1 MSTQHNVRFLVLD
14 AADAPGDGQILRLR
28 LESGETSLK
37 ALKGARLDARGPDGS
52 AARVRVKSFALVGG
66 KPSESRFARSGRV
79 DVVVVPDEGDSRA
92 RVGLQ
97 WEVVP
102 AR

>member
-1 MSTQHNVRFLVLD
+1 MQHNVRFLVLD
-14 AADAPGDGQILRLR
+14 AADAPGDTQILRLR

-37 ALKGARLDARGPDGS
+37 ALKGARLDARGPDGDTV
-52 AARVRVKSFALVGG
+52 RVKVKSFALVGG

-79 DVVVVPDEGDSRA
+79 DVVVLADDSQPRA

-97 WEVVP
+97 WEVTP
-102 AR
+102 AA